1 MSRIVSAEE
10 GPGFSVP
17 DGLSWTAFEP
27 DPSGR
32 IRITGWDGEGPQ
44 DWQATHA
51 TTHTLDEIDEIAD
64 RLKAMTAHAR
74 GRRVA

>member
-1 MSRIVSAEE
+1 MTRIVSAEDDSS
-10 GPGFSVP
+10 FSAR
-17 DGLSWTAFEP
+17 DGMSWTAFEP

-64 RLKAMTAHAR
+64 RLKAMTKSAR
-74 GRRVA
+74 GNK